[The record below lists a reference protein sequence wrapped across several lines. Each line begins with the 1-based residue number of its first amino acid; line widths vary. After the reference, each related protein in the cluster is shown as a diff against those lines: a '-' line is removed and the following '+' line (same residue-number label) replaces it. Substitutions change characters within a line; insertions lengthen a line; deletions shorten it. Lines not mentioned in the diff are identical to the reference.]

1 MKKNRLIIIG
11 NGFDIA
17 HGLKTKYSDFIDWLL
32 CNSYNKY
39 EQNNY
44 YHEDAGLCFGNE
56 HAGNR
61 YFIQDKNGITGKEVY
76 TIMKN
81 RSDFFRV
88 KNSFLSQ
95 LISKIYD
102 EKKWVDIESMYFIM
116 LLQSFQRYNYS
127 YLHHER
133 QNASVLNLILK
144 LHEELDYITSK
155 LGEYLE
161 TVNAGINE
169 HSLMY
174 EPRANISNV
183 LAPDRDVKTMY
194 LNFNYTDTII
204 KKSYGYES
212 EVNYIHGRI
221 GYRDNPIVFGYGD
234 EATEEIQRLEH
245 LGVNEYLRKLKSFAY
260 LKAPNYKNLLSFI
273 DSDLFE
279 VHIVGHSC
287 GITDRALL
295 KEIFEH
301 KNCYSIRVFFYVR
314 EDGTDSFEE
323 TTLEISRHFS
333 NKQLMRCKV
342 VNKDSMDYIPQ
353 FKEESLL

>member
-32 CNSYNKY
+32 CSSYNRY

-44 YHEDAGLCFGNE
+44 CHEDDGFCFGNK

-61 YFIQDKNGITGKEVY
+61 YFIRDKSDITAKEVHA
-76 TIMKN
+76 IMKT
-81 RSDFFRV
+81 RSDFFV
-88 KNSFLSQ
+88 IKNNFLSQ
-95 LISKIYD
+95 LISKVYD
-102 EKKWVDIESMYFIM
+102 EKKWVDIESTYFIR
-116 LLQSFQRYNYS
+116 LLQSFQNYNYA
-127 YLHHER
+127 YPYHEA
-133 QNASVLNLILK
+133 QNESVLNLIRK
-144 LHEELDYITSK
+144 LHKELDYIMGK
-155 LGEYLE
+155 LAEYLE
-161 TVNAGINE
+161 IVNAGINE
-169 HSLMY
+169 DNLLHD
-174 EPRANISNV
+174 PRANISNV
-183 LAPDRDVKTMY
+183 LAPDKEVKTMY

-212 EVNYIHGRI
+212 EVNYIHGRL

-260 LKAPNYKNLLSFI
+260 LKAPNYKKLLSFI
-273 DSDLFE
+273 DSEPFE
-279 VHIVGHSC
+279 VHIIGHSC

-301 KNCYSIRVFFYVR
+301 KNCDSIRVFFYVR
-314 EDGTDSFEE
+314 ENGTDSFEE

-333 NKQLMRCKV
+333 NKQLMRRKL
-342 VNKDSMDYIPQ
+342 VNKDNMDYIPQ
-353 FKEESLL
+353 FKG

>member
-32 CNSYNKY
+32 CSSYNRY

-44 YHEDAGLCFGNE
+44 YHEDAGLCFGYKD
-56 HAGNR
+56 AGMS
-61 YFIQDKNGITGKEVY
+61 YYLTDKSNISGAIVY
-76 TIMKN
+76 NLMKAHEGH
-81 RSDFFRV
+81 FRI
-88 KNSFLSQ
+88 KNNFLGQ
-95 LISKIYD
+95 LISKVHD
-102 EKKWVDIESMYFIM
+102 EKKWVDIESIYFIR
-116 LLQSFQRYNYS
+116 LLQSFQHYNYS
-127 YLHHER
+127 YPYHES
-133 QNASVLNLILK
+133 QNASVLKLILK

-155 LGEYLE
+155 LGEYLG
-161 TVNAGINE
+161 TINAGINE

-183 LAPDRDVKTMY
+183 LTPDRDVKTMY

-260 LKAPNYKNLLSFI
+260 LKTPNYKNLISFI
-273 DSDLFE
+273 DSDIFE
-279 VHIVGHSC
+279 VHIIGHSC

-301 KNCYSIRVFFYVR
+301 KNCDSIRVFFYVR
-314 EDGTDSFEE
+314 ENGTDSFEE

-333 NKQLMRCKV
+333 NKQLMRRKL

-353 FKEESLL
+353 FE